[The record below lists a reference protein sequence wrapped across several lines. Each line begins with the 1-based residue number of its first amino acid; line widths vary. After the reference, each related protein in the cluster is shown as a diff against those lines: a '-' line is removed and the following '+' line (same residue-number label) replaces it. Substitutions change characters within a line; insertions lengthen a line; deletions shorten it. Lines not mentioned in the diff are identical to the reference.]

1 MVGPVQKVEAVKYIQ
16 KQFPETSY
24 ARACKLTGI
33 SRSKKY
39 HISKMEAKDMPILEA
54 ITEAVSKRRYGRK
67 KVIAKVVRLHPE
79 MGISRIRRVYVKHGF
94 SLPSKPSKRIR
105 SRIPNPLSIPMEKNK
120 SWHID
125 FMSDALAGGR
135 KIRTFNVIDPF
146 NRQCIGVE
154 VGFSMPSVQVTR
166 LLDRWI
172 ETHGKPDSIR
182 SDNGPEF
189 ISKHFA
195 KWLNANSIIWEA
207 IQPGHP
213 QENGIVERFN
223 ETYRQEILDPNI
235 LRDINH
241 AKEIT
246 LEWVKEYN
254 YERPHESLKNKT
266 PMEYAA

>member
-1 MVGPVQKVEAVKYIQ
+1 VQKVETVKHIQ

-24 ARACKLTGI
+24 ARACRLIGI
-33 SRSKKY
+33 SRTKKY
-39 HISKMEAKDMPILEA
+39 HISKMEAKDKSVLEA

-67 KVIAKVVRLHPE
+67 KVIAKVIRLHPE
-79 MGISRIRRVYVKHGF
+79 MRSSRIRRVYVKHGF

-105 SRIPNPLSIPMEKNK
+105 SRKPNPITIPMEKNK

-125 FMSDALAGGR
+125 FMSDALASGR
-135 KIRTFNVIDPF
+135 KIRTFNVVDAY
-146 NRQCIGVE
+146 NRQCIGIE

-166 LLDRWI
+166 MLDRWI
-172 ETHGKPDSIR
+172 EIHGKPDSIR

-195 KWLNANSIIWEA
+195 KWLNSKSIIWEA

-223 ETYRQEILDPNI
+223 GTFRNEILDANI
-235 LRDINH
+235 LRDIKH

-246 LEWVKEYN
+246 QDWIKEYN
-254 YERPHESLKNKT
+254 YERPHESLNDKT
-266 PMEYAA
+266 PIEYAA